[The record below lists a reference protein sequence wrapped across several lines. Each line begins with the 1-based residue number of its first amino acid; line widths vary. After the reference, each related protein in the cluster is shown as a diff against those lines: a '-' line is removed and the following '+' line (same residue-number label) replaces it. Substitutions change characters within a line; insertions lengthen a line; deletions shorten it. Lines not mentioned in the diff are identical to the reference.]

1 MGAGCGVLVADVWL
15 SDGTTIGTAGSML
28 VDDEPTDDRPEG
40 RTAASGC
47 PTRAGTAGEDTAAG
61 VVPEAPGKVD
71 GTGEAAA
78 AAWEALELEAVD
90 VTGARPA
97 DVT

>member
-1 MGAGCGVLVADVWL
+1 
-15 SDGTTIGTAGSML
+15 ML
-28 VDDEPTDDRPEG
+28 VDDEPTDDRPDG
-40 RTAASGC
+40 RTTASGC
-47 PTRAGTAGEDTAAG
+47 PERAGTAGEDTAAG

-78 AAWEALELEAVD
+78 AAWEALELEVVD

-97 DVT
+97 EVTCEVVADALAGRGVETLVLRSIISLP

>member
-1 MGAGCGVLVADVWL
+1 MADVWL

-28 VDDEPTDDRPEG
+28 VDDEPTDDRPDG

-47 PTRAGTAGEDTAAG
+47 PVRAGKAGEDTAAG

-71 GTGEAAA
+71 GPGEAAA
-78 AAWEALELEAVD
+78 AAWEALELEVVD